1 MFNISSFFSKF
12 VNLEKDNN
20 TKISVILDMIKNI
33 TGIELAKEMFEIKE
47 SQIRLNCN
55 PVFKNEI
62 FMHKSEIENSL
73 KSQNIYLSIF

>member
-12 VNLEKDNN
+12 VSLEKDNN
-20 TKISVILDMIKNI
+20 TKISVILDMIKKI
-33 TGIELAKEMFEIKE
+33 TGLELAKEMLEVKE
-47 SQIRLNCN
+47 SQLKINCN

-73 KSQNIYLSIF
+73 KSKNIFLSIF